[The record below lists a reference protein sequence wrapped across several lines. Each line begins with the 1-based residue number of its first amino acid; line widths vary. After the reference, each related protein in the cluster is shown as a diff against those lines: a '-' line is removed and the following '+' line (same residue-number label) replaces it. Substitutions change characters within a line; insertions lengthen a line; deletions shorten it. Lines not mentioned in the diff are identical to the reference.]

1 MILNVVLSNIIDVRQ
16 NRELYRLRVDHQKG
30 THLSKLTSFSV
41 SMSGEFKREAVV
53 GEQANRILSLHICI
67 DFYRV
72 L

>member
-30 THLSKLTSFSV
+30 THLFSV

-72 L
+72 H